1 MSESSCPSQLAILK
15 ALADQ
20 KLYDVTL
27 RREERYKSFR
37 LEVVGMDHLQRQ
49 WDANE
54 GSFVCLAV
62 RVRVTFG

>member
-15 ALADQ
+15 ALAEQ

-27 RREERYKSFR
+27 RSEERYKSFR

-49 WDANE
+49 WDANV
-54 GSFVCLAV
+54 SFVCLAV